1 MGTVILVVIG
11 VTYLYLLN
19 DFIDNNLDKVMD
31 KIEDVKYDLFILFRS
46 DKR

>member
-1 MGTVILVVIG
+1 MGAVILIIIG

-19 DFIDNNLDKVMD
+19 DFIDNYLDVVVDKV
-31 KIEDVKYDLFILFRS
+31 EDVKYDLFILFRR

>member
-1 MGTVILVVIG
+1 MVAVILIVIG

-19 DFIDNNLDKVMD
+19 DFIDNYLDVVIDKV
-31 KIEDVKYDLFILFRS
+31 EDVKYDLFILFRR

>member
-1 MGTVILVVIG
+1 MGAVILIIIG

-19 DFIDNNLDKVMD
+19 DFIDNYLDVVIDKV
-31 KIEDVKYDLFILFRS
+31 EDVKYDLFILFRR

>member
-1 MGTVILVVIG
+1 MVAVILIIIG

-19 DFIDNNLDKVMD
+19 DFIDNYLDVVIDKV
-31 KIEDVKYDLFILFRS
+31 EDVKYDLFILFRR

>member
-1 MGTVILVVIG
+1 MVVVILIVIG

-19 DFIDNNLDKVMD
+19 DFIDNYLDVVIDKV
-31 KIEDVKYDLFILFRS
+31 EDVKYDLFILFRR